1 VAGAIAVALV
11 LLRAVVPTAYE
22 GFYFDSDQAII
33 GLMAKHLSTFE
44 RFPLFYYGLN
54 YILGVEAWIIAPFF
68 WLARPT
74 VAVMRL
80 PLIALNALVAVL
92 LITAPWPRL
101 HLPPLGGLPAPL
113 PLIIPSPLGP
123 PPL

>member
-33 GLMAKHLSTFE
+33 GLMAKHLSGFE
-44 RFPLFYYGLN
+44 RFPLFYDGLN

-68 WLARPT
+68 WIARPT
-74 VAVMRL
+74 VAVMRV
-80 PLIALNALVAVL
+80 PLVALNAFVAVW
-92 LITAPWPRL
+92 LIAAFRRRVGLRPF
-101 HLPPLGGLPAPL
+101 LGF
-113 PLIIPSPLGP
+113 
-123 PPL
+123 